1 MKFYLSILFILLF
14 QISIG
19 QCKINLSAFGI
30 SDIEGNSSKEILK
43 KFDSYKLFNIEGFKA
58 PDYEF
63 YKAQKKIVIA
73 NLNLDAVFEIY
84 FYKSKLYRFMCTVN
98 FPSDIKNIKQKIVS
112 ELKEKDKELIND
124 FVNDPEK
131 IYFHDSTKDCLR
143 LIYFERDFSKK
154 NSYYLK
160 INLSCKTKYP

>member
-43 KFDSYKLFNIEGFKA
+43 KFDSSKLFNIEGFKA

-84 FYKSKLYRFMCTVN
+84 FY
-98 FPSDIKNIKQKIVS
+98 
-112 ELKEKDKELIND
+112 
-124 FVNDPEK
+124 
-131 IYFHDSTKDCLR
+131 
-143 LIYFERDFSKK
+143 
-154 NSYYLK
+154 
-160 INLSCKTKYP
+160 